1 MGASDPLRPALGFPD
16 PASWAPWRKRFPLRP
31 ASGVGKYLPWLS
43 ISPAR
48 PNKLFTIFIVCSMF
62 CGRWQWWN
70 GSVGKDPP
78 PGREISACDLTKG
91 TRDPESWCLGH
102 DNGVNAHF
110 RRHIFISFRLSAPPS
125 LAVCPRITSSWLV
138 LPLVLRRRRMKC
150 NSLNFIVQRFPLT
163 SPWVRLQFNLL
174 LRQENLIYCPC
185 TGNFS
190 AELETHKN
198 KSKNKSTSKRTQNHN

>member
-1 MGASDPLRPALGFPD
+1 MGASNHFAPPLVFRTPHPGLLGGNDFRFGLPRAWANICHGFLFPQPGQTNCLQYLLFVRCSAAVD
-16 PASWAPWRKRFPLRP
+16 NDEMAAWA
-31 ASGVGKYLPWLS
+31 
-43 ISPAR
+43 
-48 PNKLFTIFIVCSMF
+48 T
-62 CGRWQWWN
+62 
-70 GSVGKDPP
+70 DPP
-78 PGREISACDLTKG
+78 PGQEISACDLTKG